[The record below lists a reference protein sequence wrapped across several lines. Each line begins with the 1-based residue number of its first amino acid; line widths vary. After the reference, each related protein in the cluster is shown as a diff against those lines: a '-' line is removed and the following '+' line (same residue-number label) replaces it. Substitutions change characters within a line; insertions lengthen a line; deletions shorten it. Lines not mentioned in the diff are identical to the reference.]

1 MAGQYDEA
9 LTGAARRAAELRS
22 PAASYHVGVTLLLL
36 GDDAQTER
44 YLTEKAE
51 RSPNFTRLPLGLAL
65 LELRRGQPRAAVERV
80 RALAVELPGN
90 IEVLLTRAEIF
101 MFAGT
106 ADASEIVQSLM
117 ARAADGL
124 VHNAPYPV
132 KLLHAYY
139 LHRAGRT
146 AEAAKILDAILAANR
161 TSLVAGADG
170 STMFM
175 QNAAV
180 HALRGETA
188 AALDELERAYAAG
201 WRDGRTLAI
210 DPFFASMRAEAR
222 FTQLLSRIEAD
233 VAAMR
238 ARRIIRRYPDDRHAS
253 AEEPGGARPRAALID
268 HRVMVAIP
276 PCPTRAVNR
285 SGARAITYTT
295 GNPGGSHLSD
305 LLVELI
311 GLE

>member
-1 MAGQYDEA
+1 
-9 LTGAARRAAELRS
+9 
-22 PAASYHVGVTLLLL
+22 
-36 GDDAQTER
+36 
-44 YLTEKAE
+44 
-51 RSPNFTRLPLGLAL
+51 
-65 LELRRGQPRAAVERV
+65 
-80 RALAVELPGN
+80 
-90 IEVLLTRAEIF
+90 

-106 ADASEIVQSLM
+106 TDAPEIVQSLM

-132 KLLHAYY
+132 KQLHAYY

-180 HALRGETA
+180 RALRGETA
-188 AALDELERAYAAG
+188 AALDELERGYAAG

-238 ARRIIRRYPDDRHAS
+238 ARADY
-253 AEEPGGARPRAALID
+253 
-268 HRVMVAIP
+268 
-276 PCPTRAVNR
+276 
-285 SGARAITYTT
+285 SGL
-295 GNPGGSHLSD
+295 P
-305 LLVELI
+305 
-311 GLE
+311 